1 MKFSAKSVKISVMT
15 KKGLLYLISG
25 LAIVL
30 LCIVLVLIRQY
41 TAPET
46 EYAAQKGAYAPQFT
60 GMLLDGN
67 HFDLAQLRGQWLILN
82 FWATWCVPCRQEMP
96 ELQALYEDTGSMV
109 IGVNLAE
116 DRDTVAAWLGEYQIS
131 YPIVLDPEA
140 EIFDLYRIMGQ
151 PTTFVINPDGL
162 IVEMILGAT
171 NAESLREIIE
181 NRQDS

>member
-1 MKFSAKSVKISVMT
+1 MSKVKITLMT
-15 KKGLLYLISG
+15 KKRLLYFISG
-25 LAIVL
+25 MAIVL

-60 GMLLDGN
+60 GVLLDGGN
-67 HFDLAQLRGQWLILN
+67 FDLAQLRGQWLILN

-96 ELQALYEDTGSMV
+96 ELQALYEDTGIMV
-109 IGVNLAE
+109 VGVNLAE
-116 DRDTVAAWLGEYQIS
+116 GADTVAAWLSDYQIS
-131 YPIVLDPEA
+131 YPIVLDPAA